1 MLNKAPQKG
10 FVYQHLSAR
19 VCKVF
24 LPVITPLEE
33 ARRSEMISAYNL
45 MNTLTGSPGQNT
57 PGATD
62 TATADPQLLFIYFS
76 NHCSKLELS
85 ATKAEH
91 IP

>member
-1 MLNKAPQKG
+1 
-10 FVYQHLSAR
+10 
-19 VCKVF
+19 
-24 LPVITPLEE
+24 
-33 ARRSEMISAYNL
+33 